1 MLWQTS
7 GVNNMTRHEFYEWL
21 DTCPTHKWEITYDD
35 SEFISVSFPIEE
47 TKEGEDDA
55 L

>member
-1 MLWQTS
+1 
-7 GVNNMTRHEFYEWL
+7 MTRHEFYEWL

-47 TKEGEDDA
+47 TIDCSKKSATLNNGEKP
-55 L
+55 

>member
-1 MLWQTS
+1 M
-7 GVNNMTRHEFYEWL
+7 NREEFYEWL

-35 SEFISVSFPIEE
+35 FEFVSVSFPTEE
-47 TKEGEDDA
+47 TEEGEDDA